1 MGADF
6 GLDFAPDSKMATTYI
21 ILKLN
26 MCRTR
31 IFLLWKISHGQ
42 IFLQPVNEEYRNY
55 RKKYILFGFT
65 SAPKMFL

>member
-1 MGADF
+1 MMLRHIVEEMGADF

-31 IFLLWKISHGQ
+31 IFLLWKISDGQ
-42 IFLQPVNEEYRNY
+42 IFLTACKRGVP
-55 RKKYILFGFT
+55 
-65 SAPKMFL
+65 